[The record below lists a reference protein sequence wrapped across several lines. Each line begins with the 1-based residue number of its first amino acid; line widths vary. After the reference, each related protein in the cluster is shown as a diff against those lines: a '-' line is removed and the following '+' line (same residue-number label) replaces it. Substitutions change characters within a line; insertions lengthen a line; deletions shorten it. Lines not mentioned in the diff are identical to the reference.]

1 MHIGAMQFR
10 KKKKKKKKKSK
21 KKKAPVEQLGANG
34 PSKRICQGRLVR
46 RHYLIVLE
54 FKSNYLTT
62 G

>member
-1 MHIGAMQFR
+1 MQFR